1 MYKHKFKI
9 QPIEPGQC
17 GILPTPYTPLPPP
30 TVPTSCDEGGSVILD
45 GDVTGLSTNTTV
57 EKIQNNLVEAG
68 LPVNNAVLIYD
79 TSLNRY
85 DVRQLSIGDLV
96 PVFSIDFF
104 SGGISVECGI
114 IVTNPT
120 FTAGYSS
127 LPTSANI
134 TNTDSI
140 NSPLTLISPFTSA
153 TVNGSFT
160 HSLVNSS
167 VVFTLMATLGTAT
180 SVATQS
186 ISYLARSFGGVGIAG
201 ATGATASG
209 NNAILNSS
217 LGNLVN
223 QGLHISDIGENYG
236 PFSPT
241 NQKIYLI
248 LPHTGTPHTFKDQ
261 NGFSFVM
268 NAPLTFSFIN
278 QNNATITM
286 DIYESVLNLS
296 TSFTITVTS

>member
-9 QPIEPGQC
+9 PPIEPGQC

-140 NSPLTLISPFTSA
+140 NSPLTLTSPFTSA

-186 ISYLARSFGGVGIAG
+186 ISYLARSFGGLGTPG
-201 ATGATASG
+201 ATGATSSG
-209 NNAILNSS
+209 SNATLTGATGTLNNEGLVSS
-217 LGNLVN
+217 NVG
-223 QGLHISDIGENYG
+223 GSYG

-241 NQKIYLI
+241 NQKIYL
-248 LPHTGTPHTFKDQ
+248 LFPHTASAHTFKDQ
-261 NGFSFVM
+261 NGFGFAMNTPTNISF
-268 NAPLTFSFIN
+268 TN
-278 QNNATITM
+278 QNGSVISM
-286 DIYESVLNLS
+286 DLYESTISLS
-296 TSFTITVTS
+296 TSFTITVVS